1 MSGDV
6 SLVAGQ
12 RHGYIQT
19 AFCNAQH
26 TYPGEISDIF
36 SQTFHED
43 VDITQVTVCS
53 FSAVTKLRMR
63 ICQTCS
69 ISGHTGNYNLL
80 RFASIKDFDA
90 GSEDNILSL
99 SWTPTPPLGACS
111 RA

>member
-26 TYPGEISDIF
+26 TYPDEISNIF
-36 SQTFHED
+36 SRTFHED
-43 VDITQVTVCS
+43 VDITQISVCS

-90 GSEDNILSL
+90 GSEDNIVSL
-99 SWTPTPPLGACS
+99 LDPHTSPWSL
-111 RA
+111 